1 MLYYR
6 IDAIAYIHL
15 FSIIYGFMLVKK
27 GERMPIGIYSL
38 AGRRWGCR
46 GAVGAEGTDGGAV
59 IGQLTQPFAYI
70 ALPYTRAAD
79 A

>member
-38 AGRRWGCR
+38 AGRRGA
-46 GAVGAEGTDGGAV
+46 GDEAAVGRVCRRGG
-59 IGQLTQPFAYI
+59 
-70 ALPYTRAAD
+70 
-79 A
+79 

>member
-1 MLYYR
+1 
-6 IDAIAYIHL
+6 
-15 FSIIYGFMLVKK
+15 MLVKK

-59 IGQLTQPFAYI
+59 IGQLTQPFASLGAI
-70 ALPYTRAAD
+70 PYTRAAD

>member
-38 AGRRWGCR
+38 AGRMGRGHLPGRR
-46 GAVGAEGTDGGAV
+46 GAGDEAAVGRVCRRGG
-59 IGQLTQPFAYI
+59 
-70 ALPYTRAAD
+70 
-79 A
+79 